1 MNSKKILIGILL
13 LVLALTLAA
22 CTGNNEK
29 TDTKVNDKEMNM
41 DHSVSAEIP
50 ADLKEEENPKYKVGS
65 KVIIETSHMDGMKGA
80 EAIIVGAFDT
90 NAYAISYTPTNGER
104 KVENH
109 KWLIQQEIVDAGD
122 KLLKPGTEVKIM
134 ASHMEGM
141 YGAAAK
147 IDSAEPT
154 TVYMVN
160 YKPTTGGKAVE
171 NHKWL
176 TENEIKAK

>member
-1 MNSKKILIGILL
+1 MKSRKSIIGILL
-13 LVLALTLAA
+13 LVFALTLAA

-29 TDTKVNDKEMNM
+29 TNTKVNDEDMSM

-90 NAYAISYTPTNGER
+90 NAYAISYTPTNGEE
-104 KVENH
+104 KVKNH
-109 KWLIQQEIVDAGD
+109 KWVIQQELVDAGD
-122 KLLKPGTEVKIM
+122 KLLKPGKEVKVM
-134 ASHMEGM
+134 ASHMVGM
-141 YGAAAK
+141 YGANAK

-176 TENEIKAK
+176 TENEIKAE